1 MAELEFELGEEF
13 SFTTHMMSG
22 AVAGYFEVNC
32 EIIFGSGKFLL
43 KLRCI
48 RHLVNLVEITF

>member
-22 AVAGYFEVNC
+22 AVAGYFEVNFAK
-32 EIIFGSGKFLL
+32 IVLLTVLSVRIFYTFCLVFI
-43 KLRCI
+43 LRI
-48 RHLVNLVEITF
+48 